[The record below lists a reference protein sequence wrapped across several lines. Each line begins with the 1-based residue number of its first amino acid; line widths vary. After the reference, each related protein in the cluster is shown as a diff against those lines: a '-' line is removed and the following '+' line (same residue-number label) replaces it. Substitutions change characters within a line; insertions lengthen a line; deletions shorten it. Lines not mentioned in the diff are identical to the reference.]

1 MRKPIS
7 LLFITTIIAVITF
20 NSCKKE
26 EKTPATTTPTNTGC
40 QDGYV
45 CFKLDGTSIS
55 KAGGGYVFADT
66 FLFVKYEE
74 GAKQLSIDIFGNTTG
89 NYSISDVRKKGNA
102 RVYWFPDN
110 TDKMYMSS
118 KGSFNVS
125 DYNATD
131 MKVTG
136 TFSGT
141 LYKYDNNNNTF
152 TMTDSVVISD
162 GYFTKV
168 LLTK

>member
-1 MRKPIS
+1 MRSRIS
-7 LLFITTIIAVITF
+7 LLFTVIIIAAVTF

-26 EKTPATTTPTNTGC
+26 EKTPTTNTPTNTGC

-55 KAGGGYVFADT
+55 KAGGGYFFADT

-74 GAKQLSIDIFGNTTG
+74 GAKQLSIDIFGNTAG
-89 NYSISDVRKKGNA
+89 NYTISDVRKKGNA

-110 TDKMYMSS
+110 NQMYMSS
-118 KGSFNVS
+118 KGSFSVS
-125 DYNATD
+125 EYNAAD
-131 MKVTG
+131 MKITG

-141 LYKYDNNNNTF
+141 LHKYDSNTNTF
-152 TMTDSVVISD
+152 TMTDSVVITD